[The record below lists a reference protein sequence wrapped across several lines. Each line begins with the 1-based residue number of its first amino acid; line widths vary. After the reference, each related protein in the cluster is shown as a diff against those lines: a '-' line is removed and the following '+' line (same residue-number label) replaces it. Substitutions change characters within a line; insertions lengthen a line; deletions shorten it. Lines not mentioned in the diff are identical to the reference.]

1 MKIQNPSSVALPLA
15 HPEPIG
21 LPLLSGKVFFMQE
34 IWKEVPGY
42 EGYYSVSNLG
52 NVKSHSRLVINRR
65 CLSGYAKL
73 NEKMLNPVIDK
84 LGYGRVILH
93 RNTKKRTRLVHQL
106 VASAFLNHIIDK
118 YTMVVNH
125 IDLNPRNNRVDN
137 LEIVTQR
144 QNANLKQFKH
154 SSKYTGVSWFKDRN
168 KWRAYIW
175 INGRHT
181 HLGLFTDEYE
191 AHLAY
196 ENALNH
202 LNNI

>member
-15 HPEPIG
+15 HSEPIG
-21 LPLLSGKVFFMQE
+21 LPLLSGKVFFMKE
-34 IWKEVPGY
+34 IWKEVPGF

-65 CLSGYAKL
+65 CLSGFAKL

-93 RNTKKRTRLVHQL
+93 RNTEKKTRMVHQL

-144 QNANLKQFKH
+144 KNANLKHFKH
-154 SSKYTGVSWFKDRN
+154 SSKYTGVSWIERIK

-175 INGRHT
+175 INGRQNY
-181 HLGLFTDEYE
+181 LGCFAEEIE
-191 AHLAY
+191 ASQAY
-196 ENALNH
+196 
-202 LNNI
+202 